1 MYQFFESI
9 KVKDGVIYNLS
20 NHQDRVNRTLKNF
33 GISENKIELT
43 EIVKTAPMPQN
54 GLYKLRI
61 SYGLYGDYQ
70 YELISYQY
78 KIISNFSLVDITG
91 QHYDFKSE
99 NRVWINEALKQSGK
113 DEVIM
118 HDAGFIKDSSYA
130 NLVFLDGTHWYTPS
144 KPLLEGTQRANL
156 LNKGIIHAKPIKI
169 EELRHFHSF
178 KLINAMLD
186 WDNAPEYSVNLIVK
200 P

>member
-33 GISENKIELT
+33 GISENKIALT
-43 EIVKTAPMPQN
+43 EIVKTVPIPKKS
-54 GLYKLRI
+54 LYKLRI
-61 SYGLYGDYQ
+61 SYGLEGNFQ
-70 YELISYQY
+70 HEMIPYQY
-78 KIISNFSLVDITG
+78 KKISKFSLVDIKG

-99 NRVWINEALKQSGK
+99 NRVWINEALKQSGE
-113 DEVIM
+113 DEVVM

-130 NLVFLDGTHWYTPS
+130 NLVFFDGSRWYTPA
-144 KPLLEGTQRANL
+144 KPLLEGTQRATL
-156 LNKGIIHAKPIKI
+156 LKGGIIQAKAIHI
-169 EELRHFHSF
+169 NELDSFHSF

-186 WDNAPEYSVNLIVK
+186 WDNAPEYSLNLIAK